1 MQARTLP
8 CNAGRGPDS
17 APCTHAVEPIFIH
30 AHGVVVW
37 GGGRGG
43 RCAPSRAL
51 TLHVPRAGDVATAVE
66 DGIGVPPFFCP
77 ILRDGDF
84 TLAQTPAIMEFL
96 GRKHGY
102 IPDGAEEQAN
112 CLQLALNAADIW
124 AECYPA
130 RQSEDEGKEYT
141 ETRLPKWL
149 STLELFHDKTS
160 GGGACECSGHSFP
173 GAGRC

>member
-1 MQARTLP
+1 
-8 CNAGRGPDS
+8 
-17 APCTHAVEPIFIH
+17 
-30 AHGVVVW
+30 
-37 GGGRGG
+37 
-43 RCAPSRAL
+43 
-51 TLHVPRAGDVATAVE
+51 
-66 DGIGVPPFFCP
+66 
-77 ILRDGDF
+77 
-84 TLAQTPAIMEFL
+84 MEFL

-102 IPDGAEEQAN
+102 IPEGAEEQAN

-160 GGGACECSGHSFP
+160 GGGACEYRRRTPHFDSWRRSLLTPRRRLLWRRAHLRGLRAVERALHSGLHV
-173 GAGRC
+173 RHQWN

>member
-1 MQARTLP
+1 MRGDMQSGTA
-8 CNAGRGPDS
+8 
-17 APCTHAVEPIFIH
+17 CTPLF
-30 AHGVVVW
+30 
-37 GGGRGG
+37 
-43 RCAPSRAL
+43 
-51 TLHVPRAGDVATAVE
+51 DVQLDVTVE
-66 DGIGVPPFFCP
+66 DRHQHVG
-77 ILRDGDF
+77 
-84 TLAQTPAIMEFL
+84 AAA
-96 GRKHGY
+96 K
-102 IPDGAEEQAN
+102 PDGAEEQAN

-160 GGGACECSGHSFP
+160 GGGACECSGDEPPILIP